1 MQKTRNLGRSS
12 SQGSFLRQESGIK
25 SKLKTQNEPIWRKN
39 RDKGRRRSP
48 EKPGTPLVKPPGTA
62 QNTGREPRS
71 NPTTRGLDP
80 GPLRGAEEMTDGCKE
95 GPRTPTPFQRKAN
108 DWAVHLHEPAKE
120 LTAPRIRRF
129 TTYSRWG
136 GTPSKYTHAERVPK
150 PHADAMIFDESELRK
165 GRLDRRWPFTL
176 PFSYGF
182 PPYCSWLPHPL
193 PLYSRPVV

>member
-1 MQKTRNLGRSS
+1 MDFLGPKSVSIGILSQKRHVVCIVFCVFLSS
-12 SQGSFLRQESGIK
+12 RGLEIKLRPKNDAENTEFWPEFQPRLLFETGKRYQKQTEDAKRADSAKKQGQR
-25 SKLKTQNEPIWRKN
+25 P
-39 RDKGRRRSP
+39 P

-71 NPTTRGLDP
+71 NPTTRGLDR

-95 GPRTPTPFQRKAN
+95 GPRTPTPFQRKPN

-136 GTPSKYTHAERVPK
+136 GT
-150 PHADAMIFDESELRK
+150 
-165 GRLDRRWPFTL
+165 RL
-176 PFSYGF
+176 
-182 PPYCSWLPHPL
+182 
-193 PLYSRPVV
+193 